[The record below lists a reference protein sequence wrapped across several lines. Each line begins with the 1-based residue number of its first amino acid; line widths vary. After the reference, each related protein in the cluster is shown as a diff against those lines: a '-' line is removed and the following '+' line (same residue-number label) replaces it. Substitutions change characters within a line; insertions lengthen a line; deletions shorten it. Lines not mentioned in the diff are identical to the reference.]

1 MTPPLEGMVPWPADI
16 TERYRARG
24 YWTGETLGSAFDR
37 SVAAHADRVAVV
49 EGERRLT
56 YRQLGGLVD
65 RLARHLVEREI
76 VGGARVVF
84 QLPNVLEFVVAYFAC
99 LKVGAI
105 PLACLPAHRHAEIGY
120 LARFTEASAWF
131 LPSTFRGFDYVAMA
145 EELRAGL
152 PSLREIWVAG
162 DRVGSGM
169 TRFADLL
176 ADPGAT
182 RAAATTRAVTTA
194 RAHPQPSDVAVFQ
207 LSGGT
212 TGLPKVIPRTHDD
225 YLYNS
230 RVFAAIT
237 GVDRETVLLVTVPI
251 SHNFPL
257 ACPGIQGT
265 LLAGGRV
272 VLGPS
277 PDAETVFSLVERE
290 RVTWLPAVPAS
301 VIGWLNDPRITRTDL
316 TSVRTLAVGGSRLNP
331 EPARRVLSEMG
342 PVLMQ
347 VFGMAEGLLCSTRAE
362 LQCRGPYTI
371 RGYYRAPEHNRAAF
385 TDDGFYRTGDMVRMH
400 PSGNIVVEGRKK
412 DLINRGGEKISAE
425 EVENLILSHPAV
437 LNVAVVAVPDEVL
450 GERACACVM
459 LRPGTTLTLAD
470 LTDFLLRE
478 KRIAKFK
485 LPERLQ
491 VRDRFPTTA
500 VGKISKK
507 DLREEVRGLS

>member
-1 MTPPLEGMVPWPADI
+1 VSHGPMTPPLGGMVPWPADI

-49 EGERRLT
+49 EGDRRLT
-56 YRQLGGLVD
+56 YRQLAGLVD

-84 QLPNVLEFVVAYFAC
+84 QLPNVLEFVVAY
-99 LKVGAI
+99 
-105 PLACLPAHRHAEIGY
+105 
-120 LARFTEASAWF
+120 
-131 LPSTFRGFDYVAMA
+131 
-145 EELRAGL
+145 
-152 PSLREIWVAG
+152 
-162 DRVGSGM
+162 
-169 TRFADLL
+169 
-176 ADPGAT
+176 PGAT

-290 RVTWLPAVPAS
+290 RVTWPPALPAS
-301 VIGWLNDPRITRTDL
+301 SIGW
-316 TSVRTLAVGGSRLNP
+316 
-331 EPARRVLSEMG
+331 
-342 PVLMQ
+342 
-347 VFGMAEGLLCSTRAE
+347 
-362 LQCRGPYTI
+362 
-371 RGYYRAPEHNRAAF
+371 
-385 TDDGFYRTGDMVRMH
+385 
-400 PSGNIVVEGRKK
+400 
-412 DLINRGGEKISAE
+412 
-425 EVENLILSHPAV
+425 
-437 LNVAVVAVPDEVL
+437 
-450 GERACACVM
+450 
-459 LRPGTTLTLAD
+459 
-470 LTDFLLRE
+470 
-478 KRIAKFK
+478 
-485 LPERLQ
+485 
-491 VRDRFPTTA
+491 
-500 VGKISKK
+500 
-507 DLREEVRGLS
+507 